1 MEHLLRG
8 LDVVLVQTRFPEN
21 IGMAARACVNMG
33 CGHISLVEPERWL
46 RDKASPLATPKGQA
60 LLDGIT
66 VHSGLAEA
74 VADSALVIGTT
85 ARRGGW
91 RQSLLSPERCAEEV
105 ADCLRQGGRVS
116 LVFGPEDRGL
126 DNAAITHCHRLVC
139 IPTDPAAS
147 SLNLAQAVLIV
158 LYACAAAV
166 REGDRRAAT
175 GPTGPT
181 GTTAPNPATSP
192 NPATGPQTETAATV
206 ATGPTSPSGPQA
218 ETASPAGNGENGED
232 TPGPL
237 ASAADQERL
246 MAALREMLLRIDYLH
261 GDNPDYFLMPWRR
274 LFGRARLR
282 RHEYDALMGMCRQ
295 VRRALDRA
303 EKR

>member
-1 MEHLLRG
+1 MEHLLQG

-66 VHSGLAEA
+66 IHESLAEA

-91 RQSLLSPERCAEEV
+91 RQAMLSPERCAAEV
-105 ADCLRQGGRVS
+105 AACLRQGGGVS

-126 DNAAITHCHRLVC
+126 DNAAITQCHRLVC

-158 LYACAAAV
+158 LYACAAAM
-166 REGDRRAAT
+166 READRSEAGTAVGGEPH
-175 GPTGPT
+175 GPRNVPQPEPI
-181 GTTAPNPATSP
+181 AP
-192 NPATGPQTETAATV
+192 
-206 ATGPTSPSGPQA
+206 
-218 ETASPAGNGENGED
+218 ASLAGKED
-232 TPGPL
+232 GHGPL

-295 VRRALDRA
+295 VRRALERK
-303 EKR
+303 EG

>member
-1 MEHLLRG
+1 MEHLLHG

-66 VHSGLAEA
+66 IHESLAEA

-91 RQSLLSPERCAEEV
+91 RQAMLSPERCAAEV
-105 ADCLRQGGRVS
+105 AACLRQGGSVS
-116 LVFGPEDRGL
+116 LVFSPEDRGL
-126 DNAAITHCHRLVC
+126 DNAAITQCHRLVC

-166 REGDRRAAT
+166 RNADKQGPAAALSDERT
-175 GPTGPT
+175 DSG
-181 GTTAPNPATSP
+181 AQDAAQPAQAAS
-192 NPATGPQTETAATV
+192 ETD
-206 ATGPTSPSGPQA
+206 GH
-218 ETASPAGNGENGED
+218 
-232 TPGPL
+232 GPL

-295 VRRALDRA
+295 VRRALERK
-303 EKR
+303 EG

>member
-1 MEHLLRG
+1 MEHLLQG

-33 CGHISLVEPERWL
+33 CEHISLVEPERWL
-46 RDKASPLATPKGQA
+46 RNKASPLATPKGQA

-66 VHSGLAEA
+66 IHDSLAEA

-91 RQSLLSPERCAEEV
+91 RQAMLSPERCAAEV
-105 ADCLRQGGRVS
+105 AACLRQGGRVS

-126 DNAAITHCHRLVC
+126 DNAAITQCHRLVC

-158 LYACAAAV
+158 LYACAAAM
-166 REGDRRAAT
+166 REAGRSEAGAAAGGEPH
-175 GPTGPT
+175 GPRNVPQPEPI
-181 GTTAPNPATSP
+181 AP
-192 NPATGPQTETAATV
+192 
-206 ATGPTSPSGPQA
+206 
-218 ETASPAGNGENGED
+218 ASLAGKED
-232 TPGPL
+232 GHGPL

-295 VRRALDRA
+295 VRRALERK
-303 EKR
+303 EG